1 MAEQYCTYEY
11 KQKLA
16 LVIFSL
22 WIIIL
27 VLKAIFFVLKNLPVM
42 KIAKRMGIKHRWLL
56 LVPIADSY
64 IFGKVA
70 FKGNVMPFSFLGL
83 NIISSLISIVSQCF
97 FLSHFF
103 NAYDLPA
110 SLVYLGFNANIFRS
124 LYTILKYDGAYQIYK
139 KLSDKAVMMTVF
151 TVLTFGLLE
160 PIFLFAI
167 RNNEFKNE
175 AEKIS

>member
-42 KIAKRMGIKHRWLL
+42 KIAKRMGIKHRWLS

-83 NIISSLISIVSQCF
+83 NIISTLISIFAQYF
-97 FLSHFF
+97 FLSSIFSGG
-103 NAYDLPA
+103 NLDL
-110 SLVYLGFNANIFRS
+110 SLCNFTLNINIFRL

-175 AEKIS
+175 AEKN